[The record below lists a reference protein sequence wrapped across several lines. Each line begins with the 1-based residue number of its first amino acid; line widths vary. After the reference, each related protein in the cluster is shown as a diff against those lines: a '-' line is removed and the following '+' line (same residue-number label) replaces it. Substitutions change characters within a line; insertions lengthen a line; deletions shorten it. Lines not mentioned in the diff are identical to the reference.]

1 LKAFVITQIFNR
13 YGRRTISKKAIH
25 FLINLSSINL
35 FSFLSKKDLA
45 AKSVLGYPLGMETT
59 EITNF
64 SRTQA
69 ERMLDVGEPLL
80 CGDQWLHP
88 IHDKWYEIGI
98 GVTGRPVDADYKYR
112 RPFPE
117 QPISNLP

>member
-1 LKAFVITQIFNR
+1 M
-13 YGRRTISKKAIH
+13 
-25 FLINLSSINL
+25 NLSSEKVQKKN
-35 FSFLSKKDLA
+35 FRNTQKDLA
-45 AKSVLGYPLGMETT
+45 SKSVLGYPLGMETT

-88 IHDKWYEIGI
+88 IHDKWYEIGV